1 MAEKEPVEEA
11 EAVPSYREHDQTEQG
26 RTHFCVVTVLY
37 TIQSHKMS
45 VIWDLDTGMWE
56 FFFWY

>member
-26 RTHFCVVTVLY
+26 GTHFCVVTVLH
-37 TIQSHKMS
+37 TIQSHKRS
-45 VIWDLDTGMWE
+45 VI
-56 FFFWY
+56 